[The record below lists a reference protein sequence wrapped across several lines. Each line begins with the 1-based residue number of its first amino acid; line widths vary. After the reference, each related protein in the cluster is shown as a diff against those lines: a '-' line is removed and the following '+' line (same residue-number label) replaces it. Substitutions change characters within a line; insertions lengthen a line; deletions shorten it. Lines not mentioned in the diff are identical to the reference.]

1 MRHSIA
7 LWHELSECDTMF
19 SEHQSAYSG
28 FVALAN
34 KLPAVFVDKNMA
46 DHKASFLMPDIPV
59 SEGKLLTVK
68 EHLGEVDGIAALIT
82 NLKKK
87 DLRPGVELRLFTAE
101 QRVEYG
107 IPKVNFEDR
116 KVKKSEL
123 VETEEGLALLGDEF
137 ADDNKGWAMVL
148 ITGKRCS
155 TQGII
160 TRCTLYEHYT
170 TQEALLAAAKS
181 HSSRKMK
188 IELPPDNVIIID
200 NGSEEE

>member
-1 MRHSIA
+1 
-7 LWHELSECDTMF
+7 
-19 SEHQSAYSG
+19 
-28 FVALAN
+28 
-34 KLPAVFVDKNMA
+34 
-46 DHKASFLMPDIPV
+46 MPDIPV

-87 DLRPGVELRLFTAE
+87 DLRPGVELRLYTAE

-107 IPKVNFEDR
+107 IPKVSFEDR

-123 VETEEGLALLGDEF
+123 VETEEGLALFGDEF
-137 ADDNKGWAMVL
+137 ADENKGWAMVL

-160 TRCTLYEHYT
+160 TRCTLYEQYT

-181 HSSRKMK
+181 HSNRKMK
-188 IELPPDNVIIID
+188 IELPSDDVIVIEKGFD
-200 NGSEEE
+200 EE